1 MESPDRR
8 LRRANR
14 LAAAALVVSVVSLAG
29 SALILRDAQSHAAS
43 PEEVEQRVYDRLLGE
58 VAAELE
64 PVYRDFEIEINPTPT
79 SFRELIKPLTGIRS
93 AGPPP

>member
-29 SALILRDAQSHAAS
+29 SVVIFRDSQVNAVST
-43 PEEVEQRVYDRLLGE
+43 EEVSQRVYDRLLGE

-64 PVYRDFEIEINPTPT
+64 PVYRDFELESPLHPK
-79 SFRELIKPLTGIRS
+79 SFRELLNPMIGVWDAESSP
-93 AGPPP
+93 